1 MRGTLHASFP
11 TFFLERIWPGTL
23 YDKWTYLTSFCTS
36 EHRRSVFVKPVRKIC
51 EHFSAAVGC
60 VVILGWVHLLLQ
72 HHPYIG
78 IGGKYDG
85 GI

>member
-1 MRGTLHASFP
+1 MQVPPRSFSNAFGQENHMIMDISNQFLH
-11 TFFLERIWPGTL
+11 L
-23 YDKWTYLTSFCTS
+23 
-36 EHRRSVFVKPVRKIC
+36 SVFVKPVRKIC

-78 IGGKYDG
+78 IEGKYDG

>member
-1 MRGTLHASFP
+1 MQVPPRSFSNAFGQENHMIMDISNQFLHLRTLSQCF
-11 TFFLERIWPGTL
+11 RQ
-23 YDKWTYLTSFCTS
+23 
-36 EHRRSVFVKPVRKIC
+36 PVRKIC

-78 IGGKYDG
+78 IEGKYDG